1 MERKFNQMGRM
12 LFDIEALDMV
22 NDVLFGE
29 EPEEDCLQTV
39 DANDAK
45 EEETL
50 VLVVPG
56 FAVEADAANAMD
68 ASDSL
73 YDEER
78 MEEVSLDPGGSDF
91 LIAKGSSPMG

>member
-39 DANDAK
+39 DAK

-78 MEEVSLDPGGSDF
+78 MEEVSLDPGGSGF
-91 LIAKGSSPMG
+91 LIAKGSSLMG